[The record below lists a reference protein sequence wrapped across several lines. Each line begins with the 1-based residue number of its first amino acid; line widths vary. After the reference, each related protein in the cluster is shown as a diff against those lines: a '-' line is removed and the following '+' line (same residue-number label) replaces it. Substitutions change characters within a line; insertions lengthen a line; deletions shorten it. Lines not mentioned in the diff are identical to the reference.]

1 MTDTTVKTANAVAP
15 REKLLVSTAMQLNAL
30 LYHHGV
36 DVSASPEIAEDTH
49 SLAKVI
55 MSEFERLAVG
65 KQGKRLIFCD
75 PDMPVEFIEG

>member
-1 MTDTTVKTANAVAP
+1 MTDTTITTVNAVAP
-15 REKLLVSTAMQLNAL
+15 REKVLASTEMQLNAL

-36 DVSASPEIAEDTH
+36 DVSSSPEIAEDTQ
-49 SLAKVI
+49 SLAKAI

-65 KQGKRLIFCD
+65 KQGERLIFCD